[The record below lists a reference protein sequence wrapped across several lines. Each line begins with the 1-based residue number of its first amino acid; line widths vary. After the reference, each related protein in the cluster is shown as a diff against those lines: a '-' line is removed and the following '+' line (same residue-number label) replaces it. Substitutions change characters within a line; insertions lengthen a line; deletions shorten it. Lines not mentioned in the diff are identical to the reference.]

1 MQGVPSNGTKNSC
14 LINFAKNGNQVLPDA
29 QDCQGCAR
37 AGSHV
42 DLDGVGHV
50 QGVPSNGTNNSY
62 LVNFAREAKPSYYIS
77 TDLTPF
83 HTTLPPSLSF

>member
-14 LINFAKNGNQVLPDA
+14 LINFAKKATQVLPDP

-37 AGSHV
+37 GGSHV
-42 DLDGVGHV
+42 DLNRVGHV
-50 QGVPSNGTNNSY
+50 QGDPSNGTNNSY
-62 LVNFAREAKPSYYIS
+62 LVNFAGEAKPSYYIS

-83 HTTLPPSLSF
+83 HTTVPLSLSF

>member
-1 MQGVPSNGTKNSC
+1 MQGVPSNGSKNSC
-14 LINFAKNGNQVLPDA
+14 FINFAKKATQALADA
-29 QDCQGCAR
+29 QVCQR
-37 AGSHV
+37 WVIAGSHV

-62 LVNFAREAKPSYYIS
+62 LVNFAGEVKPSYYIS

-83 HTTLPPSLSF
+83 HTTVPLSLSF

>member
-1 MQGVPSNGTKNSC
+1 MLIKSATKG
-14 LINFAKNGNQVLPDA
+14 LTDA
-29 QDCQGCAR
+29 QVDHDWAR

-62 LVNFAREAKPSYYIS
+62 LVNFAGEAKPSYYIS

-83 HTTLPPSLSF
+83 HTTVPLSLSF